1 MRHSSRRRWLV
12 TADAQALPDAGPDA
26 AHVVIESVGK
36 TFRRAGRRTVALS
49 GINLRVAPGGL
60 VCLLGPS
67 GCGKSTLLRIVAG
80 GLASPPGSVILG
92 GPAVAGPA
100 PPPGVP
106 FPSPQV
112 FPSAT

>member
-67 GCGKSTLLRIVAG
+67 GCGQSTLLRIVAG
-80 GLASPPGSVILG
+80 ALASHPRARSCG
-92 GPAVAGPA
+92 GGARDAATPHAVM
-100 PPPGVP
+100 
-106 FPSPQV
+106 
-112 FPSAT
+112 